1 MTLVFSEYK
10 GKEKEMGENTN
21 KQFRFADKTQQLIKA
36 NGFLALANT
45 IYYVYI
51 ALLLT
56 ASVIRGE
63 RSLGLCGFIGTI
75 VGVALLVMWMVY
87 LRNRKTIKMRYI
99 SLAGTCLV
107 SWIIC
112 FAYTQDFAAIIGG
125 FVLISGMLYFDK
137 KYSIISGSAYA
148 LTIISSIALKVA
160 QGANVGDKNEIDY
173 LFVIS
178 AIILLVLMIFATTK
192 VAKMFNDHS
201 IGSAE
206 AEKDRQKVILDD
218 VLTVADAVRKGT
230 ENAMEIINQLN
241 ESSEVVNTAVRD
253 ISDSTYSTS
262 ESIQTQTN
270 MTQNIQESLK
280 ITLESS
286 EKMVRVANQSNEIN
300 QQNLELMSDLKQQS
314 KVISETNNK
323 VSASM
328 KTLQE
333 RANAVKSI
341 TATIFAIS
349 NQTNLLA
356 LNASIESAR
365 AGEAGR
371 GFAVVADE
379 IRQLAAKTKE
389 ETEHI
394 ARILEELSLNA
405 EEASD
410 AVEQSVNATEVQDQM
425 IEQVSRSFEELNDN
439 VSGLITEIDNIDGL
453 LNDLSDANNHIV
465 DDISNLSAMT
475 EEVTASSTQAAEM
488 TTENLNN
495 AENAKN
501 ELSNVLEVSYQLDKY
516 LS

>member
-1 MTLVFSEYK
+1 MST
-10 GKEKEMGENTN
+10 KETVGMANN
-21 KQFRFADKTQQLIKA
+21 QFKFADKTQQLIRA
-36 NGFLALANT
+36 NSFLVFANT

-56 ASVIRGE
+56 ASVVRGE
-63 RSLGLCGFIGTI
+63 RSLGFCGFIGTI
-75 VGVALLVMWMVY
+75 VGVSLVVTWIAF
-87 LRNRKTIKMRYI
+87 LRNRKTTKMKYI
-99 SLAGTCLV
+99 ALVGTCLV
-107 SWIIC
+107 SWLIC
-112 FAYTQDFAAIIGG
+112 FAYTQDFAAIVGG
-125 FVLISGMLYFDK
+125 LVLICGMLYFDK
-137 KYSIISGSAYA
+137 KYSIISGAAYA
-148 LTIISSIALKVA
+148 LTIIFSIAMKFA
-160 QGANVGDKNEIDY
+160 QGANTGDKNELDY
-173 LFVIS
+173 IFIIS
-178 AIILLVLMIFATTK
+178 TVILLVVIIYATTR
-192 VAKMFNDHS
+192 VAKTFNDHS
-201 IGSAE
+201 IGATE
-206 AEKDRQKVILDD
+206 AEKDNQKIILDD
-218 VLTVADAVRKGT
+218 VLNVADVVRKGT

-241 ESSEVVNTAVRD
+241 ESSGVVNTAVKD

-262 ESIQTQTN
+262 ESIQTQTS

-286 EKMVRVANQSNEIN
+286 ENMVRVAQQSNEIN
-300 QQNLELMSDLKQQS
+300 QQNLELMADLKQQS
-314 KVISETNNK
+314 QVISETNNK

-389 ETEHI
+389 ETEQI

-405 EEASD
+405 VEASE

-425 IEQVSRSFEELNDN
+425 IEQVSKSFEELNDN
-439 VSGLITEIDNIDGL
+439 VGGLITEIENIDSL
-453 LNDLSDANNHIV
+453 LNNLSDANNHIV
-465 DDISNLSAMT
+465 DDISNLSATT
-475 EEVTASSTQAAEM
+475 EEVTASSIQAAEM
-488 TTENLNN
+488 TNENLTN
-495 AENAKN
+495 AENAKK
-501 ELSNVLEVSYQLDKY
+501 ELANVLEVSHQLDKY
-516 LS
+516 LA

>member
-1 MTLVFSEYK
+1 MST
-10 GKEKEMGENTN
+10 KEKRKEMGTN
-21 KQFRFADKTQQLIKA
+21 SNMQFKFADKTQQYIRA
-36 NGFLALANT
+36 NGFLVLANT

-75 VGVALLVMWMVY
+75 VGVSLLIIWFAY
-87 LRNRKTIKMRYI
+87 LRNRKTTKMRYI
-99 SLAGTCLV
+99 ALAATCLV

-137 KYSIISGSAYA
+137 KYSIISGCVYA
-148 LTIISSIALKVA
+148 VTIISSIALKVA
-160 QGANVGDKNEIDY
+160 QGANIGDKNEIDY

-178 AIILLVLMIFATTK
+178 AIILLVVMIFATTK

-201 IGSAE
+201 IGAAE
-206 AEKDRQKVILDD
+206 AEKENQKIILDD
-218 VLTVADAVRKGT
+218 VLNVADAVRKGT

-241 ESSEVVNTAVRD
+241 ESSEVVNIAVKD

-262 ESIQTQTN
+262 ESIQTQTS
-270 MTQNIQESLK
+270 MTQNIQESIK

-286 EKMVRVANQSNEIN
+286 ENMVRVAQESNEIN
-300 QQNLELMSDLKQQS
+300 QQNLELMADLKQQS
-314 KVISETNNK
+314 QVIFETNNK

-389 ETEHI
+389 ETEQI
-394 ARILEELSLNA
+394 ARILEELSMNA
-405 EEASD
+405 EEASE
-410 AVEQSVNATEVQDQM
+410 AVEQSVNATAVQDQM
-425 IEQVSRSFEELNDN
+425 IEQVSKSFEELNQN
-439 VSGLITEIDNIDGL
+439 VGGLITEIENIDGL

-465 DDISNLSAMT
+465 DDISNLSAAT
-475 EEVTASSTQAAEM
+475 EEVTASSIQATEM
-488 TTENLNN
+488 TNENLTN

-501 ELSNVLEVSYQLDKY
+501 ELSNVLEVSHQLDKY